1 MHALRSSAVS
11 GLKSLNAIKAQPH
24 LGPDHPSYPADAGCS
39 SEFRDR
45 CTTSATSPYA
55 YLAHASDL
63 SDCAAPIGNAMIG
76 VPLFTRPSLPEASS
90 TAT

>member
-55 YLAHASDL
+55 YWH
-63 SDCAAPIGNAMIG
+63 M
-76 VPLFTRPSLPEASS
+76 PLIYL
-90 TAT
+90 TALLRSETQ